1 MNWFKNLFL
10 TTISIL
16 IIVSFI
22 KFFNISYPL
31 DIKIT
36 NQSTAKEL
44 SVVGEGKIDVIPDT
58 AYVELGILVEN
69 EPTVKK
75 AQERI
80 DEISNKI
87 IKNLEELNIP
97 AKNIKTSNYSIY
109 PNYKYENNTSTL
121 AGYNGNTILTVKV
134 KNTEIVSKIISRA
147 TDAGA
152 NQVHGVRFTID
163 KPEIYREQARKKAIE
178 NAKEQAEKIAKD
190 LNIKLGKITNMT
202 ESTPLNNDP
211 QIYEKIP
218 GAFGGGGGG
227 PRIEPGSQSVISI
240 VTLYFEK
247 NR

>member
-1 MNWFKNLFL
+1 MQSLKNLFL
-10 TTISIL
+10 TTVFIL
-16 IIVSFI
+16 ILFSVI

-31 DIKIT
+31 DINIT
-36 NQSTAKEL
+36 NQSTTKEL

-87 IKNLEELNIP
+87 IKNLEELNIQE
-97 AKNIKTSNYSIY
+97 KNIKTSNYSIY

-121 AGYNGNTILTVKV
+121 SGYNGNATLTVKV
-134 KNTEIVSKIISRA
+134 KNTETVSKIISRA

-163 KPEIYREQARKKAIE
+163 QPEIYREQAREKAIK

-190 LNIKLGKITNMT
+190 LNIKLGKITNIT

-211 QIYEKIP
+211 QIYERMSAP
-218 GAFGGGGGG
+218 FGGGGGG

-247 NR
+247 K